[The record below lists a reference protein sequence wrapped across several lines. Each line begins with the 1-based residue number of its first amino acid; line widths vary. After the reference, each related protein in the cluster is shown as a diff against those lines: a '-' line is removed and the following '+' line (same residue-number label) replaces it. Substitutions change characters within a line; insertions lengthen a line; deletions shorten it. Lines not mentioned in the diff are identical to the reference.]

1 MSVNNIDFTLGSY
14 NPNQA
19 AGLIAMARENDKQI
33 SDSLKGIL
41 DGFEKTAR
49 ENADVQAMN
58 YINSLGLQDMT
69 PDKMALHT
77 QELEKIADNMGGLN
91 PSKEALTAL
100 DGRGNVLTQRAMNDV
115 SLATN
120 QHNWQITKDEYNYKT
135 ALPVLA
141 DDFTS
146 MQAINRDISTLDT
159 AIANYKGDTSSEEY
173 KALNSQ
179 RDQLV
184 ADYAKIFENYS
195 NVAGTLSPFHTNNL
209 PHNIDLFNKNRLT
222 ESQTATNNL
231 NTANDTESTRAAK
244 LYSPVIHQAISS
256 RFQTSVG
263 TDGTTTTID
272 TATGKP
278 VTGDEINKAITDI
291 LDRFN
296 LTGDTRTMTMNMV
309 GDLQTQAQKEAFA
322 NDLALKN
329 LKVRQDAITAQVD
342 MNNTNNQTKREI
354 AAAQLQAD
362 VVASQT
368 KADADAAK
376 DATKVT
382 ATNPNLRYNSRA
394 QELKMSHWAEEDGAI
409 NASQIKSDVTRFIK
423 DTNDRVAT
431 GYYDANKGKFV
442 KGGIPNWYISSE
454 GAKLLNDLQT
464 SGYVAD
470 GKASQ
475 TFNTYF
481 KNAPSEIL
489 DLIPTDAHKVEF
501 IKYFATVKPQDK
513 THPVNKFLLYP
524 FRGTDGIKPLNL
536 ILGLDADG
544 KFSEAS
550 RAKANDAIVRN
561 AAISASNSIKSLK
574 QESMRNYLNPRFE
587 VLTSVAALNNG
598 LHTIEDVVNTYGLG
612 SISEIKDLYNIKGST
627 QVANPFKK

>member
-115 SLATN
+115 SLATS
-120 QHNWQITKDEYNYKT
+120 QHNWHITKDEHDYKT

-141 DDFTS
+141 GDFTN
-146 MQAINRDISTLDT
+146 MQEINRDISILDS

-173 KALNSQ
+173 KALNNQ
-179 RDQLV
+179 RDQLISN
-184 ADYAKIFENYS
+184 YAKVFENYS
-195 NVAGTLSPFHTNNL
+195 NVAGTLSPYYTNNL
-209 PHNIDLFNKNRLT
+209 QHNIELFNKNILT

-231 NTANDTESTRAAK
+231 NTANDIASGRAAEMFA
-244 LYSPVIHQAISS
+244 PVIHQAISS

-263 TDGTTTTID
+263 ADGTTTTID
-272 TATGKP
+272 TTTGKP
-278 VTGDEINKAITDI
+278 VTGDEVNKVISSMFDS
-291 LDRFN
+291 FG
-296 LTGDTRTMTMNMV
+296 LTGDTATMTMNKISS
-309 GDLQTQAQKEAFA
+309 LQAQAQKEAFT

-354 AAAQLQAD
+354 AAAQLEAD
-362 VVASQT
+362 VAARQT

-376 DATKVT
+376 AATTVT

-394 QELKMSHWAEEDGAI
+394 QKLEISHWAEEDGAI
-409 NASQIKSDVTRFIK
+409 NASQIKSDVARFIK

-442 KGGIPNWYISSE
+442 KGGIANWYKSSE
-454 GAKLLNDLQT
+454 GSKILNELQS

-470 GKASQ
+470 GKAVQ
-475 TFNTYF
+475 TFETYF
-481 KNAPSEIL
+481 NNAPNEIL
-489 DLIPTDAHKVEF
+489 NLIPTDAHKVEF
-501 IKYFATVKPQDK
+501 IKNIAAAQHKDQ
-513 THPVNKFLLYP
+513 THGLDRALLTIT
-524 FRGTDGIKPLNL
+524 RGFDGTKPLNL

-544 KFSEAS
+544 KFSKTF
-550 RAKANDAIVRN
+550 RAKGNDTIVKN
-561 AAISASNSIKSLK
+561 AALAASNSIKGLK

-587 VLTSVAALNNG
+587 VLISVAALNKG

-612 SISEIKDLYNIKGST
+612 SIMEIKDLYNIPDSDT
-627 QVANPFKK
+627 TFNPFKK